1 MASPFERYQKKLRQ
15 GNEAISKSRSN
26 QAKGAILRA
35 FTSADGYK
43 EGSISERTMI
53 DKDGDQWKDYDF
65 LLKHSLTGQE
75 KKVVVRPDTSLKIG
89 SYVTYKSASGDNSTL
104 IIREAL
110 LDDSTMPSY
119 KAFVCQDTLKL
130 KGCPYVFPIYGFN
143 STYST
148 KGMVDSNQV
157 YIVDSRNK
165 IYVQKNKYTIALY
178 KNHKNYRILLGDEET
193 QYCYFITEMDDI
205 SYPGMFIISLKIDE
219 HHPNDGEYAYNKN
232 EIDFSGLIPPQD
244 NGQGGD
250 TEVGLPELSCETY
263 QKLNTKFEVICNKKI
278 KSYELPQGVEFVS
291 LSSDKHTLVLNPTEK
306 GIKTIKIVDVDNNNV
321 TKKIVIKG

>member
-1 MASPFERYQKKLRQ
+1 MRQFEHT
-15 GNEAISKSRSN
+15 RSN
-26 QAKGAILRA
+26 KIRRIQPLTRFICETLDCQEIRRLCRYY
-35 FTSADGYK
+35 TLDPLADFA
-43 EGSISERTMI
+43 
-53 DKDGDQWKDYDF
+53 Q
-65 LLKHSLTGQE
+65 
-75 KKVVVRPDTSLKIG
+75 
-89 SYVTYKSASGDNSTL
+89 
-104 IIREAL
+104 
-110 LDDSTMPSY
+110 
-119 KAFVCQDTLKL
+119 
-130 KGCPYVFPIYGFN
+130 
-143 STYST
+143 
-148 KGMVDSNQV
+148 
-157 YIVDSRNK
+157 
-165 IYVQKNKYTIALY
+165 
-178 KNHKNYRILLGDEET
+178 
-193 QYCYFITEMDDI
+193 
-205 SYPGMFIISLKIDE
+205 IDE